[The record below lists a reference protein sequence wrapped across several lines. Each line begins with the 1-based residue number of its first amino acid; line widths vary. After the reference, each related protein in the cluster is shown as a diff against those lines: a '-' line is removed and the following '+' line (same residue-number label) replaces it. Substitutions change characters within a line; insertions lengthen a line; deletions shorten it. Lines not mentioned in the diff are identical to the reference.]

1 MKKCL
6 SLSALLLL
14 FACSKTN
21 NSSTSTPIVTT
32 PIVTAP
38 VDTHIVTLHLVGDG
52 VTNQAL
58 PLQQAIDSCSAAGGG
73 TLKLPKGTYM
83 IGPIYM
89 KSNVTLHLDSLA
101 TLLASSN
108 MNDFIVGTKTLNII
122 NGTNSSSNTAIQNV
136 TINGKGTIDGS
147 GAPWWAAYLANTAIS
162 RPRLVYISYCTNL
175 TLDSITL
182 QNSPSFHFVPNQCQ
196 NVIASNLKILAPST
210 SPNTDGIDPS
220 DCQGVAISNCTI
232 DNGDDDI
239 AIKGGRINSALGIGC
254 QDLTVTNCTFLH
266 GHGLSIG
273 SETDDGVKNLTVTN
287 CIFNG
292 TTNGIR
298 LKSLIGAGGMMQNL
312 HYTGITMTNVT
323 NPLIIDL
330 NYNGSAPNPTDIPSV
345 NGVYI
350 DHLTV
355 TGSKNA
361 GSLVGLTTSMLQ
373 NISLTNMSISA
384 QTGLILTNGS
394 NITMSNYTINVTSG
408 KTIIVT
414 NATGSGF

>member
-1 MKKCL
+1 MKKFL
-6 SLSALLLL
+6 PFVASLIL
-14 FACSKTN
+14 FACSKN
-21 NSSTSTPIVTT
+21 NDTSSPILI
-32 PIVTAP
+32 PPPP
-38 VDTHIVTLHLVGDG
+38 VDTHTVTLRLIGDG

-73 TLKLPKGTYM
+73 TLILPKGTYM

-89 KSNVTLHLDSLA
+89 KSNVTLYLDSLA

-108 MNDFIVGTKTLNII
+108 MNDFTIGTKTLNVI
-122 NGTNSSSNTAIQNV
+122 NGTNSSNTAIQNV
-136 TINGKGTIDGS
+136 TIKGKGTIDGN
-147 GAPWWAAYLANTAIS
+147 GAAWWAAYKSNTSIS
-162 RPRLVYISYCTNL
+162 RPRLVYIINCNNL

-196 NVIASNLKILAPST
+196 NVTASNLKIFAPST

-220 DCQGVAISNCTI
+220 DCQGVTITNCVI
-232 DNGDDDI
+232 DNGDDNI
-239 AIKGGRINSALGIGC
+239 AIKAGRINNAIGIGC

-273 SETDDGVKNLTVTN
+273 SETNDGVKNLTVTN
-287 CIFNG
+287 CTFNG

-330 NYNGSAPNPTDIPSV
+330 NYNGSAPYPTDIPSV

-361 GSLVGLTTSMLQ
+361 GSLVGLTNSMLQ
-373 NISLTNMSISA
+373 NISLTNMNISA
-384 QTGLILTNGS
+384 QTGLVLTNGA
-394 NITMSNYTINVTSG
+394 NITMSNYNITVVTG
-408 KTIIVT
+408 KSIIAT
-414 NATGSGF
+414 NATGTGF

>member
-1 MKKCL
+1 MKKYL
-6 SLSALLLL
+6 PFIALLL
-14 FACSKTN
+14 FACSK
-21 NSSTSTPIVTT
+21 NSTTPTPAVVTPI
-32 PIVTAP
+32 
-38 VDTHIVTLHLVGDG
+38 DTHIVTLHLIGDG

-58 PLQQAIDSCSAAGGG
+58 PLQQAIDSCSKAGGG
-73 TLKLPKGTYM
+73 TLILPKGTYM

-89 KSNVTLHLDSLA
+89 KSDVTLHLDSLA

-122 NGTNSSSNTAIQNV
+122 NGTNSSNTAIQNV

-147 GAPWWAAYLANTAIS
+147 GAPWWAAYQANTSIS

-182 QNSPSFHFVPNQCQ
+182 QNSPSFHFVPNQCT
-196 NVIASNLKILAPST
+196 NVIASNLKINAPST

-220 DCQGVAISNCTI
+220 DCQGVTITNCTI
-232 DNGDDDI
+232 DDGDDNI
-239 AIKGGRINSALGIGC
+239 AIKGGRINGLIGIGC

-287 CIFNG
+287 CTFKG

-298 LKSLIGAGGMMQNL
+298 LKSLVGAGGMMQNL

-345 NGVYI
+345 SGVYI

-355 TGSKNA
+355 TGSRNA

-373 NISLTNMSISA
+373 NISLTNMNISA
-384 QTGLILTNGS
+384 QTGLVLTNGA
-394 NITMSNYTINVTSG
+394 NITMSNYTITVISG
-408 KTIIVT
+408 KTIIAT
-414 NATGSGF
+414 NATGTGF